1 MYKRKLCR
9 IFVPIFL
16 NVYFAI
22 SIGGHT
28 AAAGEAIK
36 TYVVKNVIDG
46 DTIEL
51 ANGRKVRYIGI
62 NTPETMER
70 FGRTW
75 VFSPEKFGTQA
86 KAVNKGL
93 VFHKKVRLEFDK
105 EKEDRYGR
113 WLAYVYTSGGK
124 MVNLELVRKGFAT
137 VYTFPPNVK
146 YLGPLLEAQEYAREK
161 SLGLW
166 GTIETIS
173 SEEAGGHI
181 DEFIIVRGVV
191 RDILF
196 SKKMIFFDFYPDKTE
211 SFHAVIPAR
220 NVYLFD
226 ENGVDIYGF
235 KGKNVEVFGKIED
248 KNGPSIRIDNP
259 TQIEMHNQ

>member
-1 MYKRKLCR
+1 MNKRNLCR
-9 IFVPIFL
+9 AFLSIFSAVIFA
-16 NVYFAI
+16 VSVCEHGA
-22 SIGGHT
+22 T
-28 AAAGEAIK
+28 AEKAAKA
-36 TYVVKNVIDG
+36 YVVRNVVDG

-51 ANGRKVRYIGI
+51 ENGRKVRYIGI

-86 KAVNKGL
+86 KAFNKGL
-93 VFHKKVRLEFDK
+93 VFRKKVRLEFDK

-113 WLAYVYTSGGK
+113 WLAYVYTSGGE
-124 MVNLELVRKGFAT
+124 MVNLELVRKGLAT

-146 YLGPLLEAQEYAREK
+146 YLGSLLEAQEDAREK
-161 SLGLW
+161 GLGLW

-191 RDILF
+191 RDISF
-196 SKKMIFFDFYPDKTE
+196 SKKMIFFNFYPDKND

-220 NVYLFD
+220 NAYLFD
-226 ENGVDIYGF
+226 EKGIDISGF

-248 KNGPSIRIDNP
+248 RNGPSIRIDNP
-259 TQIEMHNQ
+259 TQIEMHN